1 MPGIFD
7 NTTRHDHAIARYR
20 TGRANAAVG
29 VWRDVADRVH
39 GIAAAP
45 RRDPV
50 AMQQDIRQ
58 AIRAQVN
65 DWRQA
70 LGQDLRE
77 MARNE
82 ARWLAGQ
89 LGRGGA
95 NLTLPDLRSLPV
107 GQANMLG
114 RPLDDWWRALAR
126 DTAQRV
132 GDLVKGAR
140 ATGASPDDLAAQ
152 VAAVLT
158 RAEQAAKTLTATA
171 VQTVANQAR
180 LEVARENQD
189 QIKGILWSAIL
200 DTRTTPICRQ
210 RNGVVFRVD
219 RVPDYPAHF
228 GERSS
233 LVVLAKGEVTPIV
246 PSYDQWL
253 QDQDS
258 ATQDQ
263 ALGPT
268 RARMFREGKITAQD
282 LATRTGRPFTL
293 AELASRQD

>member
-1 MPGIFD
+1 MTSPFD
-7 NTTRHDHAIARYR
+7 LTVRHDHAIARYR
-20 TGRANAAVG
+20 TGRGNAASTM
-29 VWRDVADRVH
+29 WRDVADRVE
-39 GIAAAP
+39 GIAQAP
-45 RRDPV
+45 RRDP
-50 AMQQDIRQ
+50 ALIQQDVRD
-58 AIRAQVN
+58 AIRRQLE
-65 DWRQA
+65 DWRQS

-82 ARWLAGQ
+82 ARWLGTALQ
-89 LGRGGA
+89 RELA
-95 NLTLPDLRSLPV
+95 LPDLRTLQV
-107 GQANMLG
+107 GQIPILG
-114 RPLDDWWRALAR
+114 RPLDAWWRALAR
-126 DTAQRV
+126 DTAQKV

-140 ATGASPDDLAAQ
+140 ATGMPPDELAAQ
-152 VAAVLT
+152 VAAVLD
-158 RAEQAAKTLTATA
+158 RAKNAAKSLTTTA
-171 VQTVANQAR
+171 VQAVANQAR